1 MASNKENET
10 PAPVRASKFREA
22 TMNSTSSIHAPPDM
36 LWDDLGIE
44 GLIEKYNQEANAPAA
59 AATAAAVVRKRL
71 ERVAVGESSAVMTPA
86 PVSSVAP
93 AAEGPLGRFS
103 RAVASFFNGATFS
116 ALGKRKAG
124 NEHAEKG
131 LKDRDSHAPGQAGG
145 DDDRKK
151 RAEAAY
157 KEAKELGLLPTP
169 KVFVRPVSRARK
181 ASMRMSVPVLT
192 SVDGLKAFR
201 LTSDDDAASNLLP
214 DTPTPTPSALAPPQ
228 TPTLHKSP
236 SKKDL
241 HKQKKLSK
249 RVSDLEHKLAEA
261 RKELTLALGSPS
273 VPPVPPLPS
282 TLPPTPNSSTNHF
295 WSENELSPH
304 NHAESASASASKP
317 AGKITKK
324 RKASG
329 ADNDDE
335 YKPIPTDSEKSL
347 DSERESKRS
356 KKNVVRKK
364 SSSRLTKKKS
374 TVTTKEEVVIVVPD
388 GVSVPPIPSIPKG
401 VDGKRAAV
409 SRKDDGYGGL
419 GHEIF

>member
-181 ASMRMSVPVLT
+181 ASMP
-192 SVDGLKAFR
+192 
-201 LTSDDDAASNLLP
+201 SNLLP